1 MESPHVELSS
11 RNSKT
16 ELFHWNECAV
26 LLSDLNTTC
35 FVLELKF
42 QLSIP
47 LNLPYEFLRTFT
59 LQFTFFNTNRL
70 QGTFVKVGFY
80 LSSRDRAE

>member
-1 MESPHVELSS
+1 MYNIYIYTSLIKCENALIIEY
-11 RNSKT
+11 
-16 ELFHWNECAV
+16 
-26 LLSDLNTTC
+26 LLY
-35 FVLELKF
+35 
-42 QLSIP
+42 
-47 LNLPYEFLRTFT
+47 LPYDFLWTFT